1 MEMWRD
7 DDLNVYSDA
16 YLFKKLHEQFIREGK
31 VHTVA
36 VLMKDLWQNHAIFWY
51 LTQMSQNGS
60 LIVELH
66 GWEHKDYSKLAYTE
80 CYDDLKKSIDYWKE
94 NADRMTGKD
103 NRAITT
109 FFAPWNREGENIKW
123 ACRDLGLK
131 FCATQSGEWD
141 GNKIRS
147 FHWWNIILVN
157 PDSFTVDSILD

>member
-1 MEMWRD
+1 MLEVYRD

-16 YLFKKLHEQFIREGK
+16 YLFKRLHEKFIQEGK
-31 VHTVA
+31 THTVA

-51 LTQMSQNGS
+51 LTQASN
-60 LIVELH
+60 LVVELH

-80 CYDDLKKSIDYWKE
+80 CYDDLKKSIEYWKE

-109 FFAPWNREGENIKW
+109 FFAPWNREGDNIKL
-123 ACRDLGLK
+123 ARRDLGLK

-147 FHWWNIILVN
+147 FHWWNTMNVGN
-157 PDSFTVDSILD
+157 DFTIEDILD